1 MKHVLK
7 NERGMAL
14 AIAIV
19 ALVIVGALIA
29 GALFSGTQEQRVAE
43 NVRRAQASFG
53 VAEERVYD
61 IIRNWSVD
69 SIRMRYS
76 EMYPSP
82 GCPVCLGQSEIAKKT
97 AGSKPGRYTGTL
109 TKLYAG

>member
-1 MKHVLK
+1 MGGAAEQSALRAGRDASHPVQLTGGSHVNLKESGMKHVLK

-19 ALVIVGALIA
+19 ALVVVGALIA

-43 NVRRAQASFG
+43 NVRRTQASFG
-53 VAEERVYD
+53 VAEQGIYD

-69 SIRMRYS
+69 TIRMRY
-76 EMYPSP
+76 
-82 GCPVCLGQSEIAKKT
+82 A
-97 AGSKPGRYTGTL
+97 
-109 TKLYAG
+109 

>member
-43 NVRRAQASFG
+43 NVRRTQASFG
-53 VAEERVYD
+53 VAEQGIYD
-61 IIRNWSVD
+61 IIRNWRDPNNRATYAGLYPYPPVPPPKSTWPILPKTAASQPGSYNG
-69 SIRMRYS
+69 SIRQRD
-76 EMYPSP
+76 
-82 GCPVCLGQSEIAKKT
+82 
-97 AGSKPGRYTGTL
+97 
-109 TKLYAG
+109 